1 MGENVVPRTIRYQC
15 PDCEAEFTFMHHP
28 SDEPPPDYC
37 PKCGNFMGTE
47 PIQLPSFI
55 NIKSQRTKNADKTYR
70 DMETGSE
77 TRQQLAA
84 EMTGLDKADFNSL
97 KITDLKDNL
106 KPGDIVAKLPPNPVS
121 EMMDA
126 RKGDP
131 NIGFVETA
139 VGAQYGVP
147 EGARVGDGMRTK
159 VSEGHHSMQ
168 RVMELQGRQ
177 GTYSKSKDA

>member
-1 MGENVVPRTIRYQC
+1 MPIVRRYEC
-15 PDCEAEFTFMHHP
+15 PDCHAEFKFMHMTK
-28 SDEPPPDYC
+28 DESAPDYC
-37 PKCGNFMGTE
+37 PQCGNFMGTG
-47 PIQLPSFI
+47 PIELPSFI
-55 NIKSQRTKNADKTYR
+55 NIKSQRTKNADKTYQ

-106 KPGDIVAKLPPNPVS
+106 KPGDIAAKMPSNPVS

-126 RKGDP
+126 HKGDT
-131 NIGFVETA
+131 NIGFVA
-139 VGAQYGVP
+139 PSVGAQYGVP

-159 VSEGHHSMQ
+159 VSEGHHSLQ

-177 GTYSKSKDA
+177 GTYSKLKDA